1 MEKITAFIC
10 IFLVAMLVVDQAYA
24 RPGKRG
30 EGRPGG
36 GRPGGGRPGGGRP
49 GGGRP
54 GEGRPSGGRPSGG
67 RPSGGRPSGGKPDG
81 KPDDNEEKPEGDKPE
96 GVFIYGEKPEGG
108 EQLGKPER
116 PEKPERPGRPERP
129 GKPHKPG
136 NGHFKPPHRG
146 MKPRVCYMKYTNMT
160 DGVKG
165 EFKLSSCGANFNCED
180 IHVSQ
185 KNMSDLNVT
194 VIYMCKPE
202 IDCNNMECLPT
213 EVCLPPT
220 EKSDEEFKPEGPG
233 FNGEEDEESES
244 DEESN
249 EESDE
254 EVEVTFE
261 KSRKLDESR
270 KPSKGK
276 FRPKPHKFARCVPK
290 KMLDR
295 VKPNTV

>member
-1 MEKITAFIC
+1 MG
-10 IFLVAMLVVDQAYA
+10 DQAYA

-36 GRPGGGRPGGGRP
+36 GRPD
-49 GGGRP
+49 
-54 GEGRPSGGRPSGG
+54 GGRPSGG
-67 RPSGGRPSGGKPDG
+67 RPSGERPGGKPED
-81 KPDDNEEKPEGDKPE
+81 KEEKPEGDKPE
-96 GVFIYGEKPEGG
+96 GVFIYGEKPEGS
-108 EQLGKPER
+108 EKPGKPDR

-129 GKPHKPG
+129 GKPQKPG

-165 EFKLSSCGANFNCED
+165 EFKLSSCGANFNCEN

-194 VIYMCKPE
+194 EIHMCKPE
-202 IDCNNMECLPT
+202 MDCDNMECLPT

-220 EKSDEEFKPEGPG
+220 EKSDEEFKPEGPN

-254 EVEVTFE
+254 EVEITFE